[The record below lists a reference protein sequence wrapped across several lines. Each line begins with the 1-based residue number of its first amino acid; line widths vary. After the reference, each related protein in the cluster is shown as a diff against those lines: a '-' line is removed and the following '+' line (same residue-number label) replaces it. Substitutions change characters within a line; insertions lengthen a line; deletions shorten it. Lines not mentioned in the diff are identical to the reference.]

1 MNARADYSALE
12 TEQAILGGLLL
23 DNRAWDRVGDLLR
36 PEHFTLALH
45 RVVFAEL
52 ARQIGGG
59 QPADVVT
66 VSAALGECASMAEI
80 HALASYLPGNASLHR
95 YAGILID
102 RHRSRELLAAS
113 GEVAD
118 IAQQHDTPIDERI
131 DTAQAALAKLT
142 PDAPRDE
149 WIGAYEGMLQHT
161 QVLEDR
167 AAGSSTSMPTGLR
180 DLDESLN
187 GGLPPGSLVVV
198 GARPGMGKTSL
209 GLTIGLHMAEQR
221 PVAMLS
227 MEMSHSDIRD
237 RQTAMLGRVSLSSV
251 LRPSKGAGLEWDRVI
266 DGTERAKHLQF
277 YVSDQ
282 GGLNINQVRAKAR
295 AIKRQRGL
303 SVLIVDYLGLMV
315 GLDPK
320 QNRAYQLEEVS
331 RGLKTLA
338 KELDIAVI
346 LLAQLNRDVE
356 KRADQTPMPSDLRD
370 SGAIEQDADVILL
383 IYRPIQAKPDL
394 GDEWKHYAKL
404 RIGKARQG
412 RTGDVNLSYIGEQTR
427 FEDWIGSP
435 PARAGKSTSSG
446 SFE

>member
-1 MNARADYSALE
+1 MKARADYSALE

-36 PEHFTLALH
+36 PEHFTLHLH
-45 RVVFAEL
+45 RLVFAEL
-52 ARQIGGG
+52 ACQIGGG

-66 VSAALGECASMAEI
+66 VSAALGERATITEVN
-80 HALASYLPGNASLHR
+80 ALASYVPGNASLHR

-102 RHRSRELLAAS
+102 RHLSRELLAAS

-118 IAQQHDTPIDERI
+118 IAQQHDLAINERI
-131 DTAQAALAKLT
+131 DAAQAVLAKLT
-142 PDAPRDE
+142 PDAPGDE
-149 WIGAYEGMLQHT
+149 WIGAYEGMVQHT

-167 AAGSSTSMPTGLR
+167 AAGSITTMPTGLC
-180 DLDESLN
+180 DLDECLN
-187 GGLPPGSLVVV
+187 GGLPRDSLVVI

-209 GLTIGLHMAEQR
+209 GLTIGLHMAQQR

-266 DGTERAKHLQF
+266 DGTERAKKLQF

-295 AIKRQRGL
+295 AIKRQHGL
-303 SVLIVDYLGLMV
+303 SVLVVDYLGLMV

-338 KELDIAVI
+338 KELGISVVV
-346 LLAQLNRDVE
+346 LAQLNRDVE

-394 GDEWKHYAKL
+394 GNEWKHYAKL

-427 FEDWIGSP
+427 FEDWTGP
-435 PARAGKSTSSG
+435 PPRASKGGPSG
-446 SFE
+446 GFE